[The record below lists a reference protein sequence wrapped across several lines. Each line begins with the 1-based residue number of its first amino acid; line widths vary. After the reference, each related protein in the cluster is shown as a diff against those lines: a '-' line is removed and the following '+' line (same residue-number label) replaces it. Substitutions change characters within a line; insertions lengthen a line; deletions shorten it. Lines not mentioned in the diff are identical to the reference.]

1 MIFHNSIKA
10 LVSNYLYPQVL
21 WHVQPM
27 GSNCIFWY
35 TIKIFFK
42 INMSLHVCRKA
53 VKLQIMH
60 TKISIKKTKEI
71 GKELFSKIL
80 KDVQVTNLEYLL
92 ASVTLTNM

>member
-1 MIFHNSIKA
+1 MACTTYGFQLHFLVHNKK
-10 LVSNYLYPQVL
+10 N
-21 WHVQPM
+21 
-27 GSNCIFWY
+27 
-35 TIKIFFK
+35 K

-53 VKLQIMH
+53 VKLQIIH

-92 ASVTLTNM
+92 ASVKLTNM